1 MQSDSQLCQS
11 CPILATVPISD
22 AILQEVYSSDQAMY
36 PVNLPYSRLHSWVAA
51 TTPSLS
57 MSFVFQDPHAS
68 SASAMSCSDLAESG
82 CTNPSTD
89 SNPDPSSELT
99 GSSASFTSAA
109 VQSSDGKI
117 AVAGVIIVLPLLKHH
132 WLDLLQGKLKESEID
147 PVTMFPK
154 EQERAEQVEVG
165 LHVYHI
171 ERFAVPRRE
180 KQDWKSALKGKK
192 FAEFALDEVM
202 GRVERE
208 KRRWRVLGQS
218 ALTATQNGQRAF
230 RRLGFVPTGYREFF
244 VEKGSENGKK
254 MFDMICTY
262 VEDDMFEDLKGSDKS
277 VVLRSEMTVKYSAN

>member
-1 MQSDSQLCQS
+1 VETPPQSTCGQLLLLINPSSYYAQPQANTSTTITRHTKNGEKKQTMQSDSQLCQS

-57 MSFVFQDPHAS
+57 MSFVFQDPQAS
-68 SASAMSCSDLAESG
+68 SASAMSYSDLAESG

-99 GSSASFTSAA
+99 GSSTSFTSAA

-218 ALTATQNGQRAF
+218 GRLLSHALFGGLT
-230 RRLGFVPTGYREFF
+230 
-244 VEKGSENGKK
+244 
-254 MFDMICTY
+254 
-262 VEDDMFEDLKGSDKS
+262 S
-277 VVLRSEMTVKYSAN
+277 V